1 MEKNPGD
8 GFFSFVKDKYMD
20 NKNKADNNREQVA
33 HNPSTQKTNNPFENN
48 RTVEND
54 IQESQEELEN
64 EQTFKEASTERD

>member
-1 MEKNPGD
+1 
-8 GFFSFVKDKYMD
+8 MD

-33 HNPSTQKTNNPFENN
+33 QNPSTQQTNNPFENN

-54 IQESQEELEN
+54 IQQSQEELEN